1 MAKITYVLDTSVYL
15 HDADSINHFGRND
28 IVVPLKV
35 LEEID
40 KHKQKQTMVGA
51 NARKIIRC
59 FDTLR
64 SKGDL
69 TKGVRIKKGAG
80 ILIAKTIKEIDELP
94 PDLDPSVPDHMI
106 VGTALKVA
114 KENEKRKVVLVSRD
128 INLRVIGDSVGLKT
142 QDYNPDKVVKD
153 TSDLYTG
160 VRELVV
166 PQEDINSLYAG
177 EEVILPEE
185 KTKKVCPNEFY
196 MLTSEINEKATVLA
210 RFVDHGEPLRHVI
223 DYRKVNNGI
232 WGVTPKNREQNYA
245 IDLLMDPSC
254 PIVTLVGKAGCGKTL
269 MAVAAGLEQ
278 VLGKSALYDRMIVS
292 RPVQPMGRDIGYLP
306 GTLEEKMA
314 PWLAPIQ
321 DNLEFLMGKDNLAMY
336 TEKGTIEV
344 EALTYIRGRSISR
357 AFIIIDESQNLT
369 SHELKTIITRVGEGT
384 KIILTGDIEQID
396 NAYINET
403 SNGLAY
409 AVEKLKGSELS
420 GHITLT
426 KGERSNVATL
436 ASEVL

>member
-15 HDADSINHFGRND
+15 HDADSIYDFGRND

-40 KHKQKQTMVGA
+40 RHKQKQTMVGA

-64 SKGDL
+64 GRGDL
-69 TKGVRIKKGAG
+69 TKGVRIEKGKG
-80 ILIAKTIKEIDELP
+80 ILCAKTINEIDDLP

-114 KENEKRKVVLVSRD
+114 RESEKRKVVLVSRD
-128 INLRVIGDSVGLKT
+128 INLRVIGDSLGLKT
-142 QDYNPDKVVKD
+142 EDYNPDKVVKD
-153 TSDLYTG
+153 SSELYTG
-160 VRELVV
+160 LKEILV
-166 PQEDINSLYAG
+166 PQETIDSLYTG
-177 EEVILPEE
+177 EDIHLDESHA
-185 KTKKVCPNEFY
+185 KKACPNQFY
-196 MLTSEINEKATVLA
+196 MLTSNQNEKSTALA
-210 RFVDHGEPLRHVI
+210 RFADNGKPIRPVI
-223 DYRKVNNGI
+223 DYRKVSNGI
-232 WGVTPKNREQNYA
+232 WGVSPKNREQNYA
-245 IDLLMDPSC
+245 LDLLMDPNL

-269 MAVAAGLEQ
+269 LAVAAGLEQ
-278 VLGKSALYDRMIVS
+278 VIGKSASYDRMIVS
-292 RPVQPMGRDIGYLP
+292 RPVQPMGRDIGFLP
-306 GTLEEKMA
+306 GTIEEKMA

-321 DNLEFLMGKDNLAMY
+321 DNLEFLMGKDNIGLY
-336 TEKGTIEV
+336 TEKGIIEV

-384 KIILTGDIEQID
+384 KIVLTGDIEQID

-409 AVEKLKGSELS
+409 AVEKLKSSELS

-426 KGERSNVATL
+426 KGERSQVATL

>member
-232 WGVTPKNREQNYA
+232 WGVTPKNR
-245 IDLLMDPSC
+245 
-254 PIVTLVGKAGCGKTL
+254 
-269 MAVAAGLEQ
+269 
-278 VLGKSALYDRMIVS
+278 
-292 RPVQPMGRDIGYLP
+292 
-306 GTLEEKMA
+306 
-314 PWLAPIQ
+314 
-321 DNLEFLMGKDNLAMY
+321 
-336 TEKGTIEV
+336 
-344 EALTYIRGRSISR
+344 
-357 AFIIIDESQNLT
+357 
-369 SHELKTIITRVGEGT
+369 
-384 KIILTGDIEQID
+384 
-396 NAYINET
+396 
-403 SNGLAY
+403 
-409 AVEKLKGSELS
+409 
-420 GHITLT
+420 
-426 KGERSNVATL
+426 
-436 ASEVL
+436 